1 MSLLDFLV
9 PSEARQDDGPDLER
23 TLWIRSLLDAA
34 DDLAGDDLAGRMR
47 ETFFER
53 GQYIFRRGDAAERI
67 YFVLSGKVSLIR
79 PGLEVR
85 DLGPQSVLG
94 VVDTFLTRPRAFDG
108 LAREATTTLELDA
121 DEWLEFLED
130 NFALTCRII
139 RRVVASLPPIS
150 PARRDLSRPS
160 ARHSRHSGA
169 ESTGSDHRA
178 RLGPTLDLSFVERL
192 AVLRACP
199 ALARARIQALARLAH
214 FAEMVTIE
222 VGETHQ
228 LLAPALHVVET
239 GHVHASVRDD
249 EGRTWQSEVR
259 PGGAVAGI
267 GLLDEGRYECEAT
280 AIEKSTLFRI
290 PTERLFDVMEDHFS
304 VAASLFAHA
313 SELLEATSL
322 EATLD
327 LGSGSQDAEAEKITL

>member
-1 MSLLDFLV
+1 MSILDFLG
-9 PSEARQDDGPDLER
+9 PNEARQDDGPDLER

-53 GQYIFRRGDAAERI
+53 GEYLFRQGSSADRI
-67 YFVLSGKVSLIR
+67 YFIASGKVSLIR
-79 PGLEVR
+79 PGVAAR

-108 LAREATTTLELDA
+108 RAMEPTTALELDA

-150 PARRDLSRPS
+150 PHHRDLSRPTAKQPRRHGPES
-160 ARHSRHSGA
+160 AGP
-169 ESTGSDHRA
+169 DHRA
-178 RLGPTLDLSFVERL
+178 RLGPTLELSFVERL

-199 ALARARIQALARLAH
+199 VLARARIQALARLAH
-214 FAEMVTIE
+214 FSETVSLDA
-222 VGETHQ
+222 GERRT
-228 LLAPALHVVET
+228 LEAPALHVVET
-239 GHVHASVRDD
+239 GRVHANVQARD
-249 EGRTWQSEVR
+249 GRTWQGDVR

-267 GLLDEGRYECEAT
+267 GLLDEGRYECEIT
-280 AIEKSTLFRI
+280 GVEPSTLFRI

-313 SELLEATSL
+313 SELMEATSL
-322 EATLD
+322 E
-327 LGSGSQDAEAEKITL
+327 GSWGSPSDPPDAKKITL

>member
-1 MSLLDFLV
+1 MSILDFLA
-9 PSEARQDDGPDLER
+9 PSETRDDDGSELER
-23 TLWIRSLLDAA
+23 TLWIRSLLDAS
-34 DDLAGDDLAGRMR
+34 DDLAGDDLASRMR
-47 ETFFER
+47 ETFFEQ
-53 GQYIFRRGDAAERI
+53 GEYLFRQGGSADRI
-67 YFVLSGKVSLIR
+67 YFVLSGKVGLIR
-79 PGLEVR
+79 PGFPAQ

-139 RRVVASLPPIS
+139 RRVVANLPPVS
-150 PARRDLSRPS
+150 PRRRDLARPS
-160 ARHSRHSGA
+160 ARQSRHLGP
-169 ESTGSDHRA
+169 ESASADHRA

-199 ALARARIQALARLAH
+199 ALARARIQALARVAY
-214 FAEMVTIE
+214 FSEMVA
-222 VGETHQ
+222 VDAGETRT
-228 LLAPALHVVET
+228 LRAPALHVVET
-239 GHVHASVRDD
+239 GRVQSSVRDG
-249 EGRTWQSEVR
+249 EGRKWEAEVR

-267 GLLDEGRYECEAT
+267 GLLDEGRYECEVT
-280 AIEKSTLFRI
+280 AAEPSTLFRV

-304 VAASLFAHA
+304 VATSLFAYA

-322 EATLD
+322 EGKLVTED
-327 LGSGSQDAEAEKITL
+327 SQDAEKVTL